1 MIGRVVTLDSVPVEI
16 VGVLPATFRLPQL
29 PQLSVP
35 NRVDNPFEFFRPL
48 AWSDGLRQSWGEYDN
63 VVVIRRPAGVSVQ
76 ATEAELSAITKAEY
90 ERAQIHPYAV
100 ARPLMAAVT
109 ADARRPLWLVLGAV
123 AAALLI
129 ACVNVAGLLGARW
142 TARQRDLAIRT
153 AMGASRARLAQ
164 LVAIESV
171 LLATAGG
178 ALGLVLASISLRA
191 VLATAPAAVPRLD
204 DVRLSMTSF
213 IVTAAITLVCALVCT
228 VVPAWRAARVDPGDT
243 LKASSLSTTPGR
255 RWITIRAW
263 LVGGRLR

>member
-1 MIGRVVTLDSVPVEI
+1 MRRAGTTSRSSATASGSARLAGDPAVIGRVLTLDSVPVEI

-63 VVVIRRPAGVSVQ
+63 VVVVRRPAGVSVQ

-142 TARQRDLAIRT
+142 TTRQRDLAIRT
-153 AMGASRARLAQ
+153 AMGASRSRLAQ

-178 ALGLVLASISLRA
+178 ALGLALASISLRA
-191 VLATAPAAVPRLD
+191 VLATAPAAVPRLGRGPSRHD
-204 DVRLSMTSF
+204 
-213 IVTAAITLVCALVCT
+213 LVHRHCRDHAGLRT
-228 VVPAWRAARVDPGDT
+228 HLHGRARRGAQPASIPA
-243 LKASSLSTTPGR
+243 TP
-255 RWITIRAW
+255 
-263 LVGGRLR
+263 